1 MKNLILLFSLLF
13 FKPDPTIEGVWQ
25 VENNK
30 ENLLVVY
37 VHEDNIQF
45 YNYHMD
51 KPFYILEEVDS
62 AESSHVHT
70 TYQDFITNDVMWYTY
85 TLKND
90 DTLIR
95 QCDETDNLT
104 IFKRLK

>member
-1 MKNLILLFSLLF
+1 
-13 FKPDPTIEGVWQ
+13 
-25 VENNK
+25 
-30 ENLLVVY
+30 
-37 VHEDNIQF
+37 
-45 YNYHMD
+45 
-51 KPFYILEEVDS
+51 
-62 AESSHVHT
+62 
-70 TYQDFITNDVMWYTY
+70 MWYTY